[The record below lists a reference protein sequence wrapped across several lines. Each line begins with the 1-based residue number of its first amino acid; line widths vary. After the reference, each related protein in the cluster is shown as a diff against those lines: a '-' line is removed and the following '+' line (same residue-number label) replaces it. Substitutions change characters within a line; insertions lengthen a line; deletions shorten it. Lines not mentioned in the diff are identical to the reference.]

1 MAAGSITR
9 RPSGHAAQQHDGGRT
24 QQADA
29 ARGRNRPAVLR
40 RQHHHRIA
48 ERLHRSVQTVST
60 QKRSAM
66 RKLGV
71 SRDVDLIKMYTGG
84 VRVPLRAPF
93 HRRDA
98 VAPGILS
105 FFPWSLFSRRPF
117 RL

>member
-24 QQADA
+24 
-29 ARGRNRPAVLR
+29 NRLTPREAEIVRLFCAGSTITE
-40 RQHHHRIA
+40 IA

-84 VRVPLRAPF
+84 V
-93 HRRDA
+93 
-98 VAPGILS
+98 
-105 FFPWSLFSRRPF
+105 
-117 RL
+117 